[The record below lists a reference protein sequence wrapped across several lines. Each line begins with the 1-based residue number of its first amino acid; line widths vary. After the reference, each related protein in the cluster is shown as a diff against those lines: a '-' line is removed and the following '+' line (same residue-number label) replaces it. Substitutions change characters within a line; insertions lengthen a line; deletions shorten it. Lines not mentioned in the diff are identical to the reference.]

1 MKEMT
6 NTRKLELI
14 DIYINFLGGTHT
26 MRFLRPE
33 KFKENQEFI
42 TTLRKLKEVIEF
54 KNHTFYIN
62 RDLDQK
68 PWATEEP
75 EGIDIIYE
83 QALEIEKAN
92 KRVENFANAFIKN

>member
-68 PWATEEP
+68 P
-75 EGIDIIYE
+75 
-83 QALEIEKAN
+83 
-92 KRVENFANAFIKN
+92 